1 MFRVFEA
8 QTADE
13 VWKQIATAFQTG
25 QGTTQ
30 SSRLGEMHEILHS
43 AMSISDPRQRWISS
57 RLPPVNIAFA
67 IAEVVWI
74 LTGRN
79 ESKFLNYFN
88 RQLPKYAGQ
97 GETYHGAYGY
107 RIRKAFGFDQL
118 ERAYLSLKAKPS
130 SRQIVLQIWD
140 GRLDLP
146 NIIGREAS
154 PDIPCNVVSILRL
167 REDRLE
173 WMQIMRSNDMYRGLP
188 YNIVQFTTLQE
199 VMAGWLE
206 VGLGEYNQISN
217 SLHVYQ
223 SDLEQIQTWNSEPLT
238 LNTDSLAF
246 AKQPSEKYFRD
257 LALDIESIIAPK
269 TSTETLVSIVRDS
282 KLPTSFRNM
291 LCVVCAEGVR
301 RRGQPRIAEDIIAEC
316 SNQLYR
322 NLYSR
327 WLSRFSLRQSQTELA
342 TTR

>member
-1 MFRVFEA
+1 
-8 QTADE
+8 
-13 VWKQIATAFQTG
+13 
-25 QGTTQ
+25 
-30 SSRLGEMHEILHS
+30 
-43 AMSISDPRQRWISS
+43 MSISDPRQRWISS

-79 ESKFLNYFN
+79 DSKFLNYFN
-88 RQLPKYAGQ
+88 SQLPKYAGR
-97 GETYHGAYGY
+97 GETYHGAYGH
-107 RIRKAFGFDQL
+107 RIRRVLGFDQL
-118 ERAYLSLKAKPS
+118 DRAYLALKAKPS

-140 GRLDLP
+140 GRLDFP
-146 NIIGREAS
+146 NSVGTEAS

-167 REDRLE
+167 REDKLE

-188 YNIVQFTTLQE
+188 YNIIQFTTLQE

-217 SLHVYQ
+217 SLHVYR
-223 SDLEQIQTWNSEPLT
+223 SDLEQIQTWDSEPLT
-238 LNTDSLAF
+238 PNTDSLAF
-246 AKQPSEKYFRD
+246 AKQPSEEYFRE
-257 LALDIESIIAPK
+257 LALDIESIIASK
-269 TSTETLVSIVRDS
+269 TSTETLVSIVRNS

-291 LCVVCAEGVR
+291 LCVLCAEGIR
-301 RRGQPRIAEDIIAEC
+301 RRRHPRKAEDLIAEC

-322 NLYSR
+322 KLYSR
-327 WLSRFSLRQSQTELA
+327 WLSRFSFTPSATELA